1 MKELQNKLKQEQVE
15 SHYHQGNSTNTNSF
29 KTLGKLNIL
38 IILMLALGVI
48 FIFAPNLKNDD
59 TAEIEK
65 FWKYFWKASAYSAQ
79 KNYKQMNANLNKMA
93 NSPCCNSNRL
103 NRALGKA
110 DEFCSNLSV
119 GITARIVLLENKKIK
134 TAIDNMVKIK
144 EENPKQ
150 WEKFINSQ
158 NLEQT
163 NHSEK
168 KTKEV
173 AVTKSNT

>member
-1 MKELQNKLKQEQVE
+1 MIIDQLQKEQKET
-15 SHYHQGNSTNTNSF
+15 HYNQGDSTNLNSF

-38 IILMLALGVI
+38 IILMLVLGVI
-48 FIFAPNLKNDD
+48 FVFTPNLDNSDK
-59 TAEIEK
+59 AEVER
-65 FWKYFWKASAYSAQ
+65 FWKYFWKAGAYSAQ
-79 KNYKQMNANLNKMA
+79 KDYVNMNINLNKMA
-93 NSPCCNSNRL
+93 NLPCCNSNRL
-103 NRALGKA
+103 NRALNKS

-119 GITARIVLLENKKIK
+119 GITARIVLFENKKIK

-158 NLEQT
+158 NLEKT
-163 NHSEK
+163 NYSEK

>member
-1 MKELQNKLKQEQVE
+1 MIIDQLQKEQKET
-15 SHYHQGNSTNTNSF
+15 HYNQGDSTNSNSY

-38 IILMLALGVI
+38 IILMFILGGI
-48 FIFAPNLKNDD
+48 FVFTPNLDNSDK
-59 TAEIEK
+59 AEVER

-79 KNYKQMNANLNKMA
+79 KNYEQMNINLNKMLDL
-93 NSPCCNSNRL
+93 NCCNSNRL
-103 NRALGKA
+103 NRALNKS
-110 DEFCSNLSV
+110 DEFCSKLSG
-119 GITARIVLLENKKIK
+119 GISSRIVLFENKEIK

-144 EENPKQ
+144 KDNPKQ
-150 WEKFINSQ
+150 WERFINSQ

-163 NHSEK
+163 NYSEK